1 MHLDESMPAS
11 KEPDDADWAAP
22 IWAAIRDHLEGVKA
36 PINRAIRDTPPPI
49 PCCDA
54 RFNHLLE
61 ERSGIARELNRL
73 EAACSQEFGP
83 GREAGAIA
91 DFLRTS
97 PYIDEVTART
107 LAEDIPIA

>member
-1 MHLDESMPAS
+1 MMQLDQSLPAS
-11 KEPDDADWAAP
+11 NERKEADWAAP
-22 IWAAIRDHLEGVKA
+22 VWAAIRDYLEGVKA

-73 EAACSQEFGP
+73 EALRSQMFEP
-83 GREAGAIA
+83 GREAEAIEE
-91 DFLRTS
+91 FLRSS
-97 PYIDEVTART
+97 PYIDEDAART
-107 LAEDIPIA
+107 LGKSL